1 MVDFFNPD
9 DLAHFLFDK
18 WKDERIFSTRRGS
31 SYFKALKLAKV
42 IIDLV
47 EKIEDPRIDKQEVLE
62 KLIDEIDPDN
72 ELDEAINFVYTYINS
87 KYRKATDV
95 SDAVDEYYESL
106 LMDRDMLISN
116 INELK
121 EKWTEYGLSEEERD
135 KLIKEAEEKLEEVKR
150 KIEEYERKRQEALKE
165 TRKRMVQIRR
175 KPRPP
180 PKPLPEVKR
189 EEAPISQP
197 PPRKTLL
204 DIVKELETKKPKP
217 VEEKP
222 IISKEEKKPELEA
235 PRILTKKEIYE
246 KAVNYAVEELA
257 IEYSL
262 RPEFLR
268 DLITILDIPIP
279 ETLGIAE
286 AEEFFKTFLNKVRNR
301 LVRLIADHSKM
312 IAPLS
317 LIRGRYNL
325 PYDSVRKPRGLMY
338 DELKDWNRVKQIFYT
353 SVDKLDVIP
362 IDQDVTIVYPYTI
375 ETSYEIV
382 CIVSTDDIIEACNH
396 EVIVFKEEYVN
407 GIYLSIGYVVPES
420 KIIDE
425 ILDYYRRLA
434 IGLG

>member
-1 MVDFFNPD
+1 MVNFFNPD
-9 DLAHFLFDK
+9 DLAHFLFNK

-47 EKIEDPRIDKQEVLE
+47 EKIEDPRVDKQHVIES
-62 KLIDEIDPDN
+62 LIDEIDHDS
-72 ELDEAINFVYTYINS
+72 ELDEAINFVYTYISN
-87 KYRKATDV
+87 KYLKSIDV
-95 SDAVDEYYESL
+95 SDAVDDYYESL
-106 LMDRDMLISN
+106 LMERDMLIRS
-116 INELK
+116 IDELK
-121 EKWTEYGLSEEERD
+121 EKWAEYGLSEEERD
-135 KLIKEAEEKLEEVKR
+135 KQIKEAEEELK
-150 KIEEYERKRQEALKE
+150 KIEKQIKEYERKQQEAIQKTE
-165 TRKRMVQIRR
+165 ERMVKIRR
-175 KPRPP
+175 PQRPAPKPP
-180 PKPLPEVKR
+180 P
-189 EEAPISQP
+189 QP
-197 PPRKTLL
+197 PLTRSKTLY
-204 DIVKELETKKPKP
+204 DIAKELETKKPKP

-222 IISKEEKKPELEA
+222 VVREEEEKPEPGEQ
-235 PRILTKKEIYE
+235 RILTKKEIYE
-246 KAVNYAVEELA
+246 KAVKYAVEELA

-262 RPEFLR
+262 RPKFLR

-286 AEEFFKTFLNKVRNR
+286 AEGFFDTFLNKVRNR

-338 DELKDWNRVKQIFYT
+338 DELKNWDRVKQIFYT
-353 SVDKLDVIP
+353 SVDKLDVIH

-382 CIVSTDDIIEACNH
+382 CIVSKDDIIEACNH

-407 GIYLSIGYVVPES
+407 GSYMSIGYVVPSS
-420 KIIDE
+420 KVIDE
-425 ILDYYRRLA
+425 ILEYYRRLA

>member
-1 MVDFFNPD
+1 MVNFFNPD
-9 DLAHFLFDK
+9 SLAHFLFDK
-18 WKDERIFSTRRGS
+18 WKGERIFSTRRGS

-47 EKIEDPRIDKQEVLE
+47 EKIEDQRIDKQEVIE
-62 KLIDEIDPDN
+62 KLIDEIDPDS

-95 SDAVDEYYESL
+95 SDAVNEYYESL
-106 LMDRDMLISN
+106 LMDRDMLISS
-116 INELK
+116 IKELK

-180 PKPLPEVKR
+180 PPPPPEAKR

-197 PPRKTLL
+197 PRKTLY

-217 VEEKP
+217 TEEKP
-222 IISKEEKKPELEA
+222 VISKDEEKPELEA
-235 PRILTKKEIYE
+235 PRLLTKKEIYE
-246 KAVNYAVEELA
+246 KAVKYAVEELA

-262 RPEFLR
+262 RHKFLR
-268 DLITILDIPIP
+268 ELITILDILIP
-279 ETLGIAE
+279 ETLTLAE
-286 AEEFFKTFLNKVRNR
+286 AEEFFKTFLNSVRSR
-301 LVRLIADHSKM
+301 LPRLIADHSKM
-312 IAPLS
+312 IVPLS
-317 LIRGRYNL
+317 LIKGRYKL

-362 IDQDVTIVYPYTI
+362 VDQDVTIVYPYTI

-382 CIVSTDDIIEACNH
+382 CIVSMDDIIEACNH

-420 KIIDE
+420 KIVNE
-425 ILDYYRRLA
+425 ILEYYRRLA
-434 IGLG
+434 IRSR